1 VGQLR
6 LRTHLLS
13 NLAREPMA
21 NLDIAM
27 RRTRPDRSTGTR
39 ADGGR

>member
-1 VGQLR
+1 
-6 LRTHLLS
+6 
-13 NLAREPMA
+13 MA

-39 ADGGR
+39 ADGAGDIS

>member
-1 VGQLR
+1 LR

-27 RRTRPDRSTGTR
+27 KHTRPDPSTGAY